1 MDNLVISIGCDHK
14 GFEHKSEIIKHL
26 EEKGIKVLDF
36 GTNGTS
42 SVDYPDHAKGVCK
55 AVQKGEASFGIL
67 ICYTGIGMSIV
78 ANKYKGIRASLVGSI
93 ENAIL
98 TRAHNNANVLCIG
111 AKDTPIDLSIEIVDA
126 FLSENFEGGRHIGRV
141 DKIKDVE
148 VNEER

>member
-42 SVDYPDHAKGVCK
+42 SVDYPDHSKGVCK
-55 AVQKGEASFGIL
+55 AVQKGDASFGIL

-98 TRAHNNANVLCIG
+98 TRAHNNANVLCMG
-111 AKDTPIDLSIEIVDA
+111 AKDTPINLALEIVDA

-141 DKIKDVE
+141 DKIKEVE

>member
-14 GFEHKSEIIKHL
+14 GFEHKCEIIKHL

-42 SVDYPDHAKGVCK
+42 NVDYPDHAKGVCK
-55 AVQKGEASFGIL
+55 AVQKGDATFGIL

-98 TRAHNNANVLCIG
+98 TRAHNNANVLCMG
-111 AKDTPIDLSIEIVDA
+111 AKDTPINLAIEIVDA

-141 DKIKDVE
+141 DKIKEVE

>member
-14 GFEHKSEIIKHL
+14 GFEHKCEIIKHL

-42 SVDYPDHAKGVCK
+42 NVDYPDHAKGVCK
-55 AVQKGEASFGIL
+55 AVQKGDATFGIL

-98 TRAHNNANVLCIG
+98 TRAHNNANVLCMG
-111 AKDTPIDLSIEIVDA
+111 AKDTPINLALEIVDA

-141 DKIKDVE
+141 DKIKEVE